1 MFFYFQTA
9 FRIRGLSRKR
19 LEKLKSNNISLLENG
34 MLNIP
39 QQGWNSL
46 HLLTLFTVK
55 GSNLLTKQEVRNLKP
70 LSISGNHENIISFLS
85 SFLAKIYTIE
95 RVPCETGSLG
105 SRIWFC

>member
-1 MFFYFQTA
+1 
-9 FRIRGLSRKR
+9 
-19 LEKLKSNNISLLENG
+19 

-70 LSISGNHENIISFLS
+70 LSSSVNHENIISFLS

-95 RVPCETGSLG
+95 RIPCETGSLG